1 MLTAALELFDAPSGP
16 VLVDYP
22 EDAPPVEGPATLVC
36 PVSFP
41 MPESD
46 NSDVAKL
53 TAKLIEEIALLRPWY
68 DISVNNRKR
77 TTVGV
82 SGMDPESMGYLVA
95 EFLEGGMAASENGLS
110 PASRFKLAVDDL
122 KAYYF
127 EAATAQPG
135 QQEADGATLSEWFYR
150 ETVAGKVLAAVRN
163 AHKDTEDKAFRLVM
177 SILLI
182 PRAYSGPSPT
192 QARR

>member
-53 TAKLIEEIALLRPWY
+53 TAKLIEEIALLRSWY

-82 SGMDPESMGYLVA
+82 SGMDPESMGIW
-95 EFLEGGMAASENGLS
+95 SLS
-110 PASRFKLAVDDL
+110 FWKVVWLHRKTDS
-122 KAYYF
+122 
-127 EAATAQPG
+127 AQLHG
-135 QQEADGATLSEWFYR
+135 SSW
-150 ETVAGKVLAAVRN
+150 
-163 AHKDTEDKAFRLVM
+163 
-177 SILLI
+177 LL
-182 PRAYSGPSPT
+182 T
-192 QARR
+192 T